1 MKDKDLGHKQFLY
14 SLFIGLSVF
23 DICAGLFFAY
33 KLCLQIIAQK
43 SPSTFSNEAAKSN
56 TFYIALYGI
65 CIVICAVLYP
75 ILTAKRQSFR
85 DEVEYDEN
93 GMSRKNKFSQLS
105 KKERDAIEQQKTIDR
120 ERILPS
126 TVLKAATHKGSETP
140 EIELDKM
147 IGLANVK
154 AEVEKMIARM
164 EFEAGKCKNK
174 HTETHVFTSMN
185 MLFTGNPG
193 TGKTSIA
200 RIMAAFL
207 YKYGYIKKN
216 QSIEVDGNF
225 FNGLSKGE
233 SSAKTSALIQ
243 AARGGVLFIDEAY
256 ALLTGGQEVIATIV
270 KAMEDYRDDT
280 VFIFAGYEREMSE
293 FIESNSGLKSRFK
306 YILHFNDY
314 NDAELSEI
322 FEMMAHEAGF
332 CVTPDIKD
340 KAIDLLSKKRH
351 EAFFG
356 NARDVR
362 NLVDKAIDNHAL
374 NIKQRDSIDP
384 SMRYYLLGIDL

>member
-1 MKDKDLGHKQFLY
+1 MNNIATKQFKYYL
-14 SLFIGLSVF
+14 SIFLSVL
-23 DICAGLFFAY
+23 DICA
-33 KLCLQIIAQK
+33 
-43 SPSTFSNEAAKSN
+43 
-56 TFYIALYGI
+56 
-65 CIVICAVLYP
+65 AVLFGYFMVTRVIFDKNAVTFDTQTASDSPFLMVLYVMGLSASIILYP
-75 ILTAKRQSFR
+75 FLTKWRQTLR

-93 GMSRKNKFSQLS
+93 GMSRKSSFSQLS
-105 KKERDAIEQQKTIDR
+105 KKDRDAIERQKTLDR

-126 TVLKAATHKGSETP
+126 TVIKTATHKGSETP
-140 EIELDKM
+140 ENDLNKL
-147 IGLANVK
+147 IGLKNVK
-154 AEVEKMIARM
+154 LEVEKMVARM
-164 EFEAGKCKNK
+164 EFEAAAKKKK
-174 HTETHVFTSMN
+174 HAETHVLTTMN

-193 TGKTSIA
+193 TGKTTVA

-233 SSAKTSALIQ
+233 SSAKTGALIQ

-280 VFIFAGYEREMSE
+280 VFIFAGYAREMGE

-306 YILHFNDY
+306 YVLNFADY
-314 NDAELSEI
+314 NNDELGEI
-322 FEMMAHEAGF
+322 FELMAHEAGF
-332 CVTPDIKD
+332 CVTNEIKEKAMDI
-340 KAIDLLSKKRH
+340 LNKKRT

-362 NLVDKAIDNHAL
+362 NLIDKAVDNHAL
-374 NIKQRDSIDP
+374 NMKKNNSIDERC
-384 SMRYYLLGIDL
+384 RYYLLGIDL